1 MDYFIFFY
9 IFKIIIK
16 IVEPEIFWLAPW
28 KPEFSMNENILILMA
43 RKSDKREQKY
53 QFARAGSI
61 HIEFPSWF
69 ET

>member
-1 MDYFIFFY
+1 MLIWY
-9 IFKIIIK
+9 
-16 IVEPEIFWLAPW
+16 
-28 KPEFSMNENILILMA
+28 NENILILMA